1 MIVRIFLGI
10 VLFLL
15 STFWAWRDLCGALF
29 LLVAVLPLNHK
40 EFFSLGVWNIIPARV
55 VLIGVLGGSALQL
68 LSLARSYGRDVLR
81 DKLRNYSRDPVLL
94 LLLSLWLV
102 RLLSLFRSKNLPA
115 SVSLLVF
122 FSAVVGL
129 YIVLRWCRRRY
140 GQVFLLTLLRFYVA
154 IVLLSGVWSILQYLF
169 WHLGDITLPGAVWPT
184 EYQPLRVGSL
194 FWDINHYAAYVAT
207 AVPILGLLAAEKQ
220 VESGFWAA
228 RLSWFLFGFALLIS
242 GMTLSRSGWGA
253 LFLALPLTVVL
264 AVLTK
269 NGRRVGLAL
278 GGVLGGV
285 VVFVILGS
293 LFLGLPVLKRLD
305 TFTDLYNSDSIKA
318 HISVLRG
325 VGELF
330 SQRPLLG
337 VGYGS
342 FPEHFRETKEA
353 EYYFSKDPV
362 HDVRVPAHSVW
373 GEVLA
378 ETGIFGLL
386 PFLALLILLLRG
398 TFCHFR
404 RSPAGWA
411 YTLGGFCSIL
421 GLLFSG
427 IFYSYNLVFFWFFI
441 FLIYELAEGT
451 AS

>member
-1 MIVRIFLGI
+1 MIVRIILGI

-15 STFWAWRDLCGALF
+15 SAFWAWRDLRGALF
-29 LLVAVLPLNHK
+29 LLVATLPLNHK
-40 EFFSLGVWNIIPARV
+40 EFFSLGAWNVIPARV
-55 VLIGVLGGSALQL
+55 VLVGVLVGVALQL
-68 LSLARSYGRDVLR
+68 LLLARRGDRASLKNKLR
-81 DKLRNYSRDPVLL
+81 DYFRDPVLL
-94 LLLSLWLV
+94 LLCSLWLV
-102 RLLSLFRSKNLPA
+102 RLASLFQSKNLSA

-122 FSAVVGL
+122 FSAVVGI

-140 GQVFLLTLLRFYVA
+140 GRSFLLKLLRFYLAV
-154 IVLLSGVWSILQYLF
+154 VLLSGVWSVLQYLF
-169 WHLGDITLPGAVWPT
+169 WHLGDTTLPGAVWPT

-207 AVPILGLLAAEKQ
+207 VVPILGLLAAEKQ
-220 VESGFWAA
+220 VVSGFRGA
-228 RLSWFLFGFALLIS
+228 RLSWLLFGFALLVS

-253 LFLALPLTVVL
+253 LFLALPLVVVL
-264 AVLTK
+264 AVASK
-269 NGRRVGLAL
+269 KGRQAGLVL

-285 VVFVILGS
+285 VVFAILGS

-318 HISVLRG
+318 HMSVLRG
-325 VGELF
+325 AGELF

-362 HDVRVPAHSVW
+362 HNVRVPAHSVW

-378 ETGIFGLL
+378 ETGILGFL
-386 PFLALLILLLRG
+386 PFLALLVLLLRG
-398 TFCHFR
+398 TFRHFR
-404 RSPAGWA
+404 RSPTGWV

-441 FLIYELAEGT
+441 FLTYELAKSN